1 MNVFRSLLRRIAA
14 EESGVSLTELLVA
27 IVVGVLVVF
36 AAFQFNDTAGRSQAA
51 TSARSEALQQAQT
64 GLERMTR
71 DLRQAATV
79 TVPTSESITMS
90 TYVKSPTEAASLK
103 TVRYV
108 CAAGSCTRLEGA
120 ATSGPAV
127 VVDVR
132 NADVFDPE
140 PALDPRY
147 IGIKLRVAVPGASQT
162 LMLRD
167 GVEVRNRV
175 R

>member
-1 MNVFRSLLRRIAA
+1 VSFLRSILRRIAA
-14 EESGVSLTELLVA
+14 EESGVSLTELLVS
-27 IVVGVLVVF
+27 ISVGVLVVF
-36 AAFQFNDTAGRSQAA
+36 GAFQFNDTAGRSQAA
-51 TSARSEALQQAQT
+51 TSARAEALQQAQT

-79 TVPTSESITMS
+79 TVPTSESIEMS
-90 TYVKSPTEAASLK
+90 TYVKSPTAAASLQ

-108 CAAGSCTRLEGA
+108 CASGTCTRLAGA
-120 ATSGPAV
+120 ATTGPAV
-127 VVDVR
+127 VTSVR

-147 IGIKLRVAVPGASQT
+147 VGIKLRVGVTGATQT

-167 GVEVRNRV
+167 GVEIRNRI